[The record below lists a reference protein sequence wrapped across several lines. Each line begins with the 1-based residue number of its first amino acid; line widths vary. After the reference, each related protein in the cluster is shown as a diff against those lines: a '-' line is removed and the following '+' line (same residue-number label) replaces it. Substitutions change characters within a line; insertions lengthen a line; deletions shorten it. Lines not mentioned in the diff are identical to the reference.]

1 MQPLSLFITKNPSLV
16 SIFNIK
22 NLLRKIYYHLIIF
35 VLKLKI
41 KKLKNNSL
49 ILKEFLDNAFNLK
62 SHLIEFFLMKE
73 SDLDE
78 FLANAKM
85 NLANSHPGESLND
98 VKDFYSEI
106 VGDLHVADLAAWHIT
121 SKDYI
126 ANTLRLQQSFSRD
139 LVLDFGG
146 GIGTHA
152 LANAM
157 SSKVEHVFFVDINE
171 TNRNFV
177 KFRAK
182 ELGVEK
188 KLTFCK
194 TIKDAKTSKFD
205 TIVCLDVL
213 EHLADPGSQIEIFRE
228 IMDSNS
234 IALFNWYFYKG
245 DKNEYPF
252 HIDDMKIVEK
262 FFKILQSN
270 FLEVFHPILI
280 TARSYKKIK

>member
-1 MQPLSLFITKNPSLV
+1 M
-16 SIFNIK
+16 
-22 NLLRKIYYHLIIF
+22 
-35 VLKLKI
+35 
-41 KKLKNNSL
+41 KNNSF

-62 SHLIEFFLMKE
+62 SHLMEFLSIKE
-73 SDLDE
+73 CDLDG

-85 NLANSHPGESLND
+85 NLANSHPGDTLND
-98 VKDFYSEI
+98 ISDFYTEI
-106 VGDLHVADLAAWHIT
+106 VGDRHLADLAAWHIT

-126 ANTLRLQQSFSRD
+126 ADTLKLQQRFSKD

-157 SSKVEHVFFVDINE
+157 SSKVEHVFFVDINK

-177 KFRAK
+177 EYRAK

-188 KLTFCK
+188 KLTFCT
-194 TIKDAKTSKFD
+194 TIEDAQISKFD

-213 EHLADPGSQIEIFRE
+213 EHLANPASQIKIFNE
-228 IMDSNS
+228 IMDYNS

-245 DKNEYPF
+245 ENNEYPF
-252 HIDDMKIVEK
+252 HIDDFQKVEK
-262 FFKILQSN
+262 FFKTLQSK

-280 TARSYKKIK
+280 TTRAYKKIR

>member
-1 MQPLSLFITKNPSLV
+1 M
-16 SIFNIK
+16 
-22 NLLRKIYYHLIIF
+22 
-35 VLKLKI
+35 
-41 KKLKNNSL
+41 KNNDF

-62 SHLIEFFLMKE
+62 SHLMEFLSIEKC
-73 SDLDE
+73 DLDG
-78 FLANAKM
+78 FLKNAKI
-85 NLANSHPGESLND
+85 NLANLHPGNALSD
-98 VKDFYSEI
+98 VSDFYSKI
-106 VGDLHVADLAAWHIT
+106 VGDSHLADLAAWHIT

-126 ANTLRLQQSFSRD
+126 SDTLKLQQRFSRD

-177 KFRAK
+177 EYRAK

-188 KLTFCK
+188 KITFFK
-194 TIKDAKTSKFD
+194 SIEDAQISKFD

-213 EHLADPGSQIEIFRE
+213 EHLANPASQIEIFSE
-228 IMDSNS
+228 IMDCNS
-234 IALFNWYFYKG
+234 IALFNWYFFKG
-245 DKNEYPF
+245 EKNEYPF
-252 HIDDMKIVEK
+252 HIDDNQIVEN
-262 FFKILQSN
+262 FFKTIQSN

-280 TARSYKKIK
+280 TARAYKKIR

>member
-1 MQPLSLFITKNPSLV
+1 MKS
-16 SIFNIK
+16 
-22 NLLRKIYYHLIIF
+22 
-35 VLKLKI
+35 
-41 KKLKNNSL
+41 NNY

-62 SHLIEFFLMKE
+62 SHLMDFLSIKE
-73 SDLDE
+73 CDLDG
-78 FLANAKM
+78 FLSNGKM
-85 NLANSHPGESLND
+85 NLANLHPGDSLSD
-98 VKDFYSEI
+98 VSDFYTEI
-106 VGDLHVADLAAWHIT
+106 VEDRHIADLAAWHLI

-126 ANTLRLQQSFSRD
+126 ADTLKLQQRFSRA

-157 SSKVEHVFFVDINE
+157 SSQVEHVFFVDINQ

-177 KFRAK
+177 EYRAK

-194 TIKDAKTSKFD
+194 TIKDTQISKFD

-213 EHLADPGSQIEIFRE
+213 EHLGDPASQIEIFGK
-228 IMDSNS
+228 IMDCNS

-245 DKNEYPF
+245 EKNEYPF
-252 HIDDMKIVEK
+252 HIDDSKIVEK
-262 FFKILQSN
+262 FFNTLQSN

-280 TARSYKKIK
+280 TTRAYKKIR

>member
-1 MQPLSLFITKNPSLV
+1 MKNDS
-16 SIFNIK
+16 S
-22 NLLRKIYYHLIIF
+22 
-35 VLKLKI
+35 
-41 KKLKNNSL
+41 

-62 SHLIEFFLMKE
+62 SHLIEYLSIKE
-73 SDLDE
+73 CDLDGL
-78 FLANAKM
+78 LANAKM
-85 NLANSHPGESLND
+85 NLANSHPGDALGD
-98 VKDFYSEI
+98 VADFYADI
-106 VGDLHVADLAAWHIT
+106 VGVRHLADLAAWHIT

-126 ANTLRLQQSFSRD
+126 ADTIKLQQRFSRD

-157 SSKVEHVFFVDINE
+157 SSKVKHVFFVDINE

-177 KFRAK
+177 EYRAK

-194 TIKDAKTSKFD
+194 TIKDTQISKFD
-205 TIVCLDVL
+205 TIICLDVL
-213 EHLADPGSQIEIFRE
+213 EHLASPASQIEIFNE

-234 IALFNWYFYKG
+234 VALFNWYFYKG
-245 DKNEYPF
+245 EKNEYPF
-252 HIDDMKIVEK
+252 HIDDLQVVEK
-262 FFKILQSN
+262 FFETLQST

-280 TARSYKKIK
+280 TTRAYKKIK

>member
-1 MQPLSLFITKNPSLV
+1 
-16 SIFNIK
+16 
-22 NLLRKIYYHLIIF
+22 
-35 VLKLKI
+35 
-41 KKLKNNSL
+41 
-49 ILKEFLDNAFNLK
+49 
-62 SHLIEFFLMKE
+62 MKE

-85 NLANSHPGESLND
+85 DLANSHPGESLSD
-98 VKDFYSEI
+98 VSDFYSEI
-106 VGDLHVADLAAWHIT
+106 VGDRHVADLAAWHIT

-126 ANTLRLQQSFSRD
+126 ADTLKLQQSFSRN

-157 SSKVEHVFFVDINE
+157 SSAVEQVYFVDINE

-177 KFRAK
+177 EYRAK
-182 ELGVEK
+182 KLGVEK

-194 TIKDAKTSKFD
+194 TIKETKISQFD

-213 EHLADPGSQIEIFRE
+213 EHLADPSSQLEIFNE
-228 IMDSNS
+228 IMNPNS

-245 DKNEYPF
+245 ENNEYPF
-252 HIDDMKIVEK
+252 HIDDAKIVEK
-262 FFKILQSN
+262 FFRILQSN
-270 FLEVFHPILI
+270 FIEVFHPILI
-280 TARSYKKIK
+280 TTRAYRKLDNNINSFSIS

>member
-1 MQPLSLFITKNPSLV
+1 M
-16 SIFNIK
+16 
-22 NLLRKIYYHLIIF
+22 
-35 VLKLKI
+35 
-41 KKLKNNSL
+41 KNNSS

-62 SHLIEFFLMKE
+62 SHLMDYFSIKE

-78 FLANAKM
+78 FLANAKI
-85 NLANSHPGESLND
+85 NLANSHPGDALSD
-98 VKDFYSEI
+98 VTDFYSEI
-106 VGDLHVADLAAWHIT
+106 VGDRHIADLAAWHIT

-126 ANTLRLQQSFSRD
+126 ADTLKLQQRFSKD

-157 SSKVEHVFFVDINE
+157 SSKVKHVFFVDINQ

-177 KFRAK
+177 EYRAK
-182 ELGVEK
+182 KLGVEK
-188 KLTFCK
+188 KLSFCK
-194 TIKDAKTSKFD
+194 TIKDTQISKFD
-205 TIVCLDVL
+205 TIICLDVL
-213 EHLADPGSQIEIFRE
+213 EHLADPASQIGIFNE

-245 DKNEYPF
+245 EENEYPF
-252 HIDDMKIVEK
+252 HIDDIKIVEK
-262 FFKILQSN
+262 FFETLQST

-280 TARSYKKIK
+280 TTRAYKKIKRLY